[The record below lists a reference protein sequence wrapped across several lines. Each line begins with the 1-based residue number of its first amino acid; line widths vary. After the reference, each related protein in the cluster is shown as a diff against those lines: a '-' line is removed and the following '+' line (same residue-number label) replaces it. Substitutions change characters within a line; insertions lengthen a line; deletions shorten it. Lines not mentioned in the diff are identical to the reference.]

1 MMWTVIYHNQDAG
14 FSTLELNGPMDAE
27 GACKLAQEKI
37 EGDIVV
43 MVKGLHKVWE
53 PEQGWLNDNTPQC
66 RTNAQLYDLY
76 SS

>member
-43 MVKGLHKVWE
+43 MVKGLHKVWDQE
-53 PEQGWLNDNTPQC
+53 ESSKTDHTRRGQQC
-66 RTNAQLYDLY
+66 NV
-76 SS
+76 